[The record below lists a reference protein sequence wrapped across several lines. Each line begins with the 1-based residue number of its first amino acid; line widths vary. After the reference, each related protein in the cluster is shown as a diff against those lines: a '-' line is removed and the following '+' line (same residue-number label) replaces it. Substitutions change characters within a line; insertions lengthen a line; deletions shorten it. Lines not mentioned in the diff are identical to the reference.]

1 MASKSHD
8 REIELILRVSS
19 QMERFRRFQNYS
31 IIVLYTH
38 REIQVKFTIE
48 AADNK
53 IVSKNT

>member
-1 MASKSHD
+1 MFHPRWNVFD
-8 REIELILRVSS
+8 D
-19 QMERFRRFQNYS
+19 RRFQNYS